1 MNPSDLMKKPP
12 KGRFF
17 HAKIER
23 KRELCTDKP
32 GCRSKHPG
40 FATEKED

>member
-17 HAKIER
+17 HAKIEEVER
-23 KRELCTDKP
+23 YVRTKP